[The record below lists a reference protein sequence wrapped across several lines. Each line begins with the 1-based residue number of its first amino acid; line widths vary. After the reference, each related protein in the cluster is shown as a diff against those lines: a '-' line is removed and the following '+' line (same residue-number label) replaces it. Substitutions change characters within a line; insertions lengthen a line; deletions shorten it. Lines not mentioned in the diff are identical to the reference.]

1 MAQKIHTHLVM
12 AIIEALRSIFIDGYY
27 ADKVIERTFKNN
39 RRWGARDR
47 KFVAEAVYEMVRW
60 WRYLWIVSGEEES
73 DYEDVMLN
81 LFGVW
86 WFLNKKESTHFL
98 KTHINAIKTNMHQPL
113 TRAEKES
120 LPDWLDQLAFEEL
133 GPAWDEIITALNQR
147 AKLYLRANLLKMN
160 RDQAIKELT
169 KEEIDVLPVEGAPDA
184 MIIPSK
190 KNVFRTKLFQAGGFE
205 VQDVASQSVAYA
217 ANVKPGMRVIDAC
230 AGAGG
235 KSLHIA
241 SLMQNKGKIISL
253 DVHEKKLEQ
262 LKIRARRAGAN
273 IIETK
278 IIDTTKV
285 IKRLEKTADVVV
297 LDVPCS
303 GLGVLKR
310 NPDTKWK
317 LTKEEYQNTLELQK
331 DILAR
336 YSSMTKAGGRLV
348 YSTCSIL
355 PSENEKQVEN
365 FLAHNSDFKLLGTK
379 TFLPNVEGYDGFFV
393 ATMERL
399 S

>member
-1 MAQKIHTHLVM
+1 MTQKIHTHLVV
-12 AIIEALRSIFIDGYY
+12 AITEALRSIFVDGYY

-39 RRWGARDR
+39 RRWGSRDR

-60 WRYLWIVSGEEES
+60 WRYLWLVSGEEES
-73 DYEDVMLN
+73 DYDDVLLN

-86 WFLNKKESTHFL
+86 WYLSKKESTHFL
-98 KTHINAIKTNMHQPL
+98 KTHINVLKTNMHKPL
-113 TRAEKES
+113 SRAEKES
-120 LPDWLDQLAFEEL
+120 LPDWMDELAFEEL

-147 AKLYLRANLLKMN
+147 AKLYLRVNLLKMS
-160 RDQAIKELT
+160 RDQVIKELT
-169 KEEIDVLPVEGAPDA
+169 SEEIDVLPIEDAPDA
-184 MIIPSK
+184 MIVPSK
-190 KNVFRTKLFQAGGFE
+190 KNVFRTKVFQAGGFE

-217 ANVKPGMRVIDAC
+217 AGVKPGMRVVDAC

-235 KSLHIA
+235 KSLHMA

-317 LTKEEYQNTLELQK
+317 LTKEEYLNTLELQK
-331 DILAR
+331 DILSR
-336 YSSMTKAGGRLV
+336 YSSMTKIGGRLV

-355 PSENEKQVEN
+355 PSENGKQVDQ
-365 FLAHNSDFKLLGTK
+365 FLAANSDFKLLGQK

-393 ATMERL
+393 ATMERQ